1 MQVLLTNEE
10 KETILSARLL
20 IVDADAYLRG
30 TVRQQLTVEGFN
42 NVFEVGIVADFDKT
56 LNNINPDLIL
66 LDIQIPDGNAIEI
79 CQSLRRDGFAKP
91 IVMLVTK
98 GSEDDIV
105 LGFEAGAN
113 DYIAK
118 PLRMGEL
125 LARIHLQ
132 LRQFFILG
140 DAQFEIGDLI
150 FIPANKMLHEIITGE
165 VQKLTE
171 KEATI
176 LKLLSQVSPN
186 EITKSQILSEV
197 WGFQNGVS
205 THTLETHIYR
215 LRKKIGKLN
224 KKQLVLTTEKG
235 YRLAD

>member
-30 TVRQQLTVEGFN
+30 TVRQQLEIEGFK
-42 NVFEVGIVADFDKT
+42 NVFDVGVVTGFDTVLRDTK
-56 LNNINPDLIL
+56 PDLIL
-66 LDIQIPDGNAIEI
+66 LDIKIPDGDAIEI
-79 CQSLRRDGFAKP
+79 CESLRHDGFTKP
-91 IVMLVTK
+91 IVMLTSKVF
-98 GSEDDIV
+98 DNDIV
-105 LGFEAGAN
+105 LGLKAGAN

-125 LARIHLQ
+125 LARIHIQ
-132 LRQFFILG
+132 LHQSFVLG
-140 DAQFEIGDLI
+140 DVQFEIGDLI
-150 FIPANKMLHEIITGE
+150 FIPANKTLHEITTDK

-176 LKLLSQVSPN
+176 LKFLYQASPD
-186 EITKSQILSEV
+186 EVTKSQILSEV
-197 WGFQNGVS
+197 WGFQDGLS

-215 LRKKIGKLN
+215 LRQKIN
-224 KKQLVLTTEKG
+224 QFSKKQLVLTTEKG

>member
-10 KETILSARLL
+10 KETILPARLL
-20 IVDADAYLRG
+20 IADADAYLRG
-30 TVRQQLTVEGFN
+30 TVRQQLEIEGFK
-42 NVFEVGIVADFDKT
+42 NVFEVGIVTGFDT
-56 LNNINPDLIL
+56 VLRDINPDLIL
-66 LDIQIPDGNAIEI
+66 LDMQIPDGDAIEI
-79 CQSLRRDGFAKP
+79 CQSLRCDGFAKP
-91 IVMLVTK
+91 IVMLTSK
-98 GSEDDIV
+98 GFDSDIV
-105 LGFEAGAN
+105 LGLKAGAN

-125 LARIHLQ
+125 LARIHIQ
-132 LRQFFILG
+132 LRQSFMLG
-140 DAQFEIGDLI
+140 DVQFEIGDLI
-150 FIPANKMLHEIITGE
+150 FIPTNKTLHEIITDK

-171 KEATI
+171 KETTI
-176 LKLLSQVSPN
+176 LKFLYQAFPDEV
-186 EITKSQILSEV
+186 TKSQLLSEV

-215 LRKKIGKLN
+215 LRQKINQFN

>member
-30 TVRQQLTVEGFN
+30 TVRQQLEIEGFK
-42 NVFEVGIVADFDKT
+42 NVFDVGVITGFDT
-56 LNNINPDLIL
+56 VLRDTNPDLIL
-66 LDIQIPDGNAIEI
+66 LDIQIPDGDAIEI
-79 CQSLRRDGFAKP
+79 CESLRHDGFAKP
-91 IVMLVTK
+91 IVMLTSK
-98 GSEDDIV
+98 GFDNDIV
-105 LGFEAGAN
+105 LGLKAGAN

-125 LARIHLQ
+125 LARIHIQ
-132 LRQFFILG
+132 LHQSFVLG
-140 DAQFEIGDLI
+140 DVQLEIGDLI
-150 FIPANKMLHEIITGE
+150 FIPANKTLHEITTDK

-176 LKLLSQVSPN
+176 LKFLYQAFPN
-186 EITKSQILSEV
+186 EITKNQILSEV

-205 THTLETHIYR
+205 THTLETHVYR
-215 LRKKIGKLN
+215 LRQKINQFN
-224 KKQLVLTTEKG
+224 KKQLVLTTENG

>member
-1 MQVLLTNEE
+1 MQVLLTSEE
-10 KETILSARLL
+10 KEAILSAQIL

-30 TVRQQLTVEGFN
+30 TLREQLAVEGFN
-42 NVFEVGIVADFDKT
+42 HLFEADILAHFDTT
-56 LNNINPDLIL
+56 LKNANPDLIL
-66 LDIQIPDGNAIEI
+66 LDIQIPDRNAIEI

-91 IVMLVTK
+91 IIMLTTK

-105 LGFEAGAN
+105 LALEAGAN

-125 LARIHLQ
+125 LARIYIQ
-132 LRQFFILG
+132 LRQFLVLG
-140 DAQFEIGDLI
+140 DVQIEIGDLI
-150 FIPANKMLHEIITGE
+150 FIPANKTFHEKKKKK

-171 KEATI
+171 KETTI
-176 LKLLSQVSPN
+176 LKFLYQAFPDEV
-186 EITKSQILSEV
+186 TKSQILSEV
-197 WGFQNGVS
+197 WGLQNGLS

-215 LRKKIGKLN
+215 LRQKINQIN

>member
-1 MQVLLTNEE
+1 MQVSLTNEE

-20 IVDADAYLRG
+20 IADADLYLRR
-30 TVRQQLTVEGFN
+30 TVRQQLEIEGFK
-42 NVFEVGIVADFDKT
+42 NVFEVGVVTGFDT
-56 LNNINPDLIL
+56 VLRDTNPDLIL
-66 LDIQIPDGNAIEI
+66 LDMQIPDGDAIEI
-79 CQSLRRDGFAKP
+79 CQSMRRDGLAKP
-91 IVMLVTK
+91 IVMLTSK
-98 GSEDDIV
+98 GFDSDIV
-105 LGFEAGAN
+105 LGLKAGAN

-125 LARIHLQ
+125 LARIQIQ
-132 LRQFFILG
+132 LRQSFVLG
-140 DAQFEIGDLI
+140 DVQFEIGDLI
-150 FIPANKMLHEIITGE
+150 FIPANKTLHETITDK

-176 LKLLSQVSPN
+176 LKFLYQAFPDEV
-186 EITKSQILSEV
+186 TKSQILSEV

-215 LRKKIGKLN
+215 LRKKITQFN
-224 KKQLVLTTEKG
+224 NKQLVLTTEKG